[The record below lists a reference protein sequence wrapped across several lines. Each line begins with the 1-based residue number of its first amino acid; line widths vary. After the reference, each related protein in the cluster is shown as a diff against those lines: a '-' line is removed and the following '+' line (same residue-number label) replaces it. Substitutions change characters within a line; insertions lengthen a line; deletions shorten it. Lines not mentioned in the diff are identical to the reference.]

1 MSGVDRWRE
10 FWSRQSEPYHRA
22 ASEESFRSTAA
33 ELRLLFAGRPIA
45 TVLDIGCGDGALYAP
60 LGFAGTR
67 YRGVD
72 FSESMLAQFRAR
84 YPEADLVR
92 ADGHSYR
99 DEQRYDLIFTHQLVQ
114 YMDARM
120 LDQFLGNARAM
131 MGPGSALVC
140 AGVPWRALRFQYLSG
155 ELSRVR
161 DHSYVA
167 GCKGTVAAWL
177 GKGLG
182 HWYSP
187 DSLRRAGARH
197 GFGCVVYGCLE
208 YPYRFH
214 AVLELRAE

>member
-1 MSGVDRWRE
+1 VTT
-10 FWSRQSEPYHRA
+10 
-22 ASEESFRSTAA
+22 EESLRRSAS
-33 ELRLLFAGRPIA
+33 ELRLLFEGRAIS
-45 TVLDIGCGDGALYAP
+45 TVLDVGCGDGVLYEP

-72 FSESMLAQFRAR
+72 FSESMLAHFRLR
-84 YPEADLVR
+84 HPEADLVL

-99 DEQRYDLIFTHQLVQ
+99 NERRYDLIFTNQLVQ
-114 YMDARM
+114 YLNARM

-140 AGVPWRALRFQYLSG
+140 AGVPWRALRFQYLNG

-161 DHSYVA
+161 ETSLVA
-167 GCKGTVAAWL
+167 GCKGTVATWL

-214 AVLELRAE
+214 AVLELRED